1 MYTDKL
7 IPNIDRRLT
16 SWISVQDQLKKN
28 PPKDLKP
35 TITLSRKF
43 GSEAYP
49 LAEIL
54 KDLLEKKTG
63 ELWTIFDKALI
74 EKVSQESALS
84 ERLFTSISMAS
95 KALEALASIVPG
107 MASYGDAYKI
117 LTRYVIQIAMDG
129 NAIIIGRGGAILAQK
144 LPNCFHFRLEA
155 PVEFRIDSIQKRL
168 GCSYDEA
175 KKLVAER
182 EKTSD
187 KFIESLLNRSM
198 QDPLI
203 YHAIFNTS
211 KSSLTTIAKS
221 ILSLMLER
229 G

>member
-1 MYTDKL
+1 MHIDNL
-7 IPNIDRRLT
+7 VPNIDRRLS
-16 SWISVQDQLKKN
+16 SWISVQDQLKKDSS
-28 PPKDLKP
+28 KGQKP

-54 KDLLEKKTG
+54 KDLLEKKSGDT
-63 ELWTIFDKALI
+63 WTIFDKALI
-74 EKVSQESALS
+74 EKVSQETALS
-84 ERLFTSISMAS
+84 ERLFTSLSMAS

-107 MASYGDAYKI
+107 MASYSDAYKI
-117 LTRYVIQIAMDG
+117 LTRYVVRIAMDG
-129 NAIIIGRGGAILAQK
+129 NAIIIGRGGAVLAQK

-155 PVEFRIDSIQKRL
+155 PVEYRVDSIRKRL
-168 GCSYDEA
+168 GCSLDEA

-203 YHAIFNTS
+203 YHAVFNTN
-211 KSSLTTIAKS
+211 KSSLANIAKS
-221 ILSLMLER
+221 ILALMFER

>member
-16 SWISVQDQLKKN
+16 SWISVQDQLKKE
-28 PPKDLKP
+28 PPKGQKP

-63 ELWTIFDKALI
+63 DQWTIFDKALI
-74 EKVSQESALS
+74 EKVSQETALS
-84 ERLFTSISMAS
+84 ERLFTNIGIAS
-95 KALEALASIVPG
+95 KALEALATMIPG
-107 MASYGDAYKI
+107 MASYSDAYKI
-117 LTRYVIQIAMDG
+117 LTRYAIRIAMDG
-129 NAIIIGRGGAILAQK
+129 NAIIIGRGGAVLGQH

-155 PVEFRIDSIQKRL
+155 SLEFRIGSIQRRL
-168 GCSYDEA
+168 GCSHEEA
-175 KKLVAER
+175 KKLVSEGD
-182 EKTSD
+182 KTRD
-187 KFIESLLNRSM
+187 KFIEGLLNRSM
-198 QDPLI
+198 QDTLL

-211 KSSLTTIAKS
+211 KNKLSSVAES
-221 ILSLMLER
+221 IMALIFEK
-229 G
+229 